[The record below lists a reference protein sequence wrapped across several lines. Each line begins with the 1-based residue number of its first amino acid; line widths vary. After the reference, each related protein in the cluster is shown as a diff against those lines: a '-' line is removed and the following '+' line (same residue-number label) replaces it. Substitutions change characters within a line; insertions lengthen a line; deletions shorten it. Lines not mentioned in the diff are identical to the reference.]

1 MWVTSRGIW
10 NVLIENTRNRR
21 WHWDASPSPIKSL
34 YGRRTF
40 VRWRHN
46 QIFSAYGLPIFLT
59 SDASLARCAY
69 WSSTKIPRFDCY
81 LQLLNTQW
89 LLLCQKNPHYIC
101 NAEFQ
106 RQSTFSIC
114 NVSYRKV
121 VQSRNVSVNPTG
133 ICKQLKE
140 QYHYSDSSKNRRLVH
155 ICFRKKLYHEIGGLE
170 IKVST

>member
-1 MWVTSRGIW
+1 MREWPQEEYETYWLRTSETAGD
-10 NVLIENTRNRR
+10 IETPPPPTFK
-21 WHWDASPSPIKSL
+21 SP

-40 VRWRHN
+40 VQWRHN
-46 QIFSAYGLPIFLT
+46 QIFSAYGRLIFLI
-59 SDASLARCAY
+59 SDASLARFAY

-81 LQLLNTQW
+81 LQLLNTLW
-89 LLLCQKNPHYIC
+89 LLLCQKTPHYIC

-106 RQSTFSIC
+106 PQSTFSIC

-140 QYHYSDSSKNRRLVH
+140 QYHYSDSSEKKGLLH
-155 ICFRKKLYHEIGGLE
+155 IMCGYQCDK
-170 IKVST
+170 

>member
-1 MWVTSRGIW
+1 MRVTSRGIW
-10 NVLIENTRNRR
+10 KVLIENTRNRR

-40 VRWRHN
+40 VRWRDN

-59 SDASLARCAY
+59 SDASLARYAY
-69 WSSTKIPRFDCY
+69 WSSTKIPRFDRY

-89 LLLCQKNPHYIC
+89 LLLCQKTPHYIC

-155 ICFRKKLYHEIGGLE
+155 ICFRKKLYHKIGGLE
-170 IKVST
+170 IKLST